1 MQVPRKRTIFISC
14 QRGSRLANVV
24 TNQIKILRP
33 DTKTVI
39 KKFSFNR
46 NELFLK
52 EMKNFLEL
60 IKTKGKC
67 KRYLPNIIEDEDT
80 NKMAIEI
87 RI

>member
-14 QRGSRLANVV
+14 QKGSVFADLV

-33 DTKTVI
+33 EKKTII
-39 KKFSFNR
+39 KKFSFDK

-60 IKTKGKC
+60 IKTKRKC
-67 KRYLPNIIEDEDT
+67 KRYLPNILEDRNT
-80 NKMAIEI
+80 NKLAIDMKI
-87 RI
+87 